1 MSVVGIEVIRR
12 NRAVEAVAGEKIE
25 LTYGDTLRV
34 TTAFDFRGPAG
45 RATLYGA
52 IGNRGAIGFDEILVG
67 EASIE
72 LPESPA
78 EFTPFQ
84 RSVDISITSNISP
97 GTDYDLYCK
106 IKETP
111 EAGLPE
117 VNDVIDIVGMPPT
130 FQLIQETIYP
140 YSYIYEGPA
149 ETCTFEFKLLPEQ
162 IPTYPWLG
170 QPIVD
175 NFVSE
180 LKKEG
185 AKLLDLRVY
194 EDTTPT
200 FWTNYRVEVTAT
212 ASPLP
217 WNLIILGVLAILF
230 IVAIIFLIEK
240 IDELLFKRRPELKD
254 VKPGWGKET
263 LILAIRDSEEF
274 WERTPTPVE
283 TLGGMSEAELREYL
297 DTIAEEEVPP
307 PDVSWVPLAIIGAAG
322 VLGVGALALV
332 TRRKE

>member
-1 MSVVGIEVIRR
+1 MNVTGIEVIRG
-12 NRAVEAVAGEKIE
+12 NRAVGVVAGEKIE

-52 IGNRGAIGFDEILVG
+52 IGKRGAISFDEILMG
-67 EASIE
+67 EVSIE
-72 LPESPA
+72 LPESPV
-78 EFTPFQ
+78 EFTTYQ
-84 RSVDISITSNISP
+84 RSVDIPITSSISP

-106 IKETP
+106 IKENL

-117 VNDVIDIVGMPPT
+117 VNDVIDIVGIPPT
-130 FQLIQETIYP
+130 FVLIQETIYP

-149 ETCTFEFKLLPEQ
+149 ETCTFAFKLLPEQ

-200 FWTNYRVEVTAT
+200 WWTNYRVEVTAT
-212 ASPLP
+212 ASPIAWTP
-217 WNLIILGVLAILF
+217 VILGVLAILF

-240 IDELLFKRRPELKD
+240 IDELLFKRRPDLKD

-263 LILAIRDSEEF
+263 LILAIRDSEEY
-274 WERTPTPVE
+274 WERTLTPVA
-283 TLGGMSEAELREYL
+283 TLEGMSEAELREYL

-307 PDVSWVPLAIIGAAG
+307 PEVSWVPLAIIGAAG
-322 VLGVGALALV
+322 ILGVGALALA
-332 TRRKE
+332 TRGKE